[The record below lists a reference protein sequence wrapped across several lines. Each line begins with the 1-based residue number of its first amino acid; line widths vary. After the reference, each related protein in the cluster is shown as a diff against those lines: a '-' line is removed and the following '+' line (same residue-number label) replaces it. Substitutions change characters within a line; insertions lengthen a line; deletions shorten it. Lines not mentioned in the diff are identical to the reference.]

1 MNLILINIIM
11 LLFCALSYSLF
22 RQAVYYYCRM
32 SKMRKRDIRKALKG
46 ASNFWLYTDLHKQ
59 KNLGALYYLNYIYI
73 ICYVSFFISSFF
85 SGVPYL
91 KWVTVVLGIL
101 LGIMDIPIGC
111 AFRYYDNLEY
121 LGKPFVWL
129 KVYSLFSKKAHRV
142 FSVLDWIYPAV
153 PLAVYII
160 YFITNI

>member
-59 KNLGALYYLNYIYI
+59 KTWARCIILITYILFVTYLFL
-73 ICYVSFFISSFF
+73 SAAFF
-85 SGVPYL
+85 
-91 KWVTVVLGIL
+91 
-101 LGIMDIPIGC
+101 
-111 AFRYYDNLEY
+111 R
-121 LGKPFVWL
+121 
-129 KVYSLFSKKAHRV
+129 VYR
-142 FSVLDWIYPAV
+142 I
-153 PLAVYII
+153 
-160 YFITNI
+160 